1 MTAFQL
7 TALAEADLAE
17 ILDYIAQTTSE
28 ARAEGVYLDLLQAA
42 RLLAEQPRVG
52 HLRSDLTP
60 RAVLFWPVHTFL
72 IVYRPDTRP
81 LEIVRVVSGWRDV
94 PRLLKD
100 ED

>member
-1 MTAFQL
+1 VTAFRL

-17 ILDYIAQTTSE
+17 ILDYIAQTSSPT
-28 ARAEGVYLDLLQAA
+28 RAEGVYLDLLQAA
-42 RLLAEQPRVG
+42 RLLAEQPRMG
-52 HLRSDLTP
+52 HPRSDLTP

-72 IVYRPDTRP
+72 LVYRPDTRP

-94 PRLLKD
+94 PRLLRD

>member
-1 MTAFQL
+1 VTAFRL

-17 ILDYIAQTTSE
+17 ILDYVTQTSSE
-28 ARAEGVYLDLLQAA
+28 ARAESVLLDLLHAA
-42 RLLAEQPRVG
+42 RLLAEQPRMG
-52 HLRSDLTP
+52 HLRGDLTP

-72 IVYRPDTRP
+72 LVYRPDTRP

-94 PRLLKD
+94 PRLLRD